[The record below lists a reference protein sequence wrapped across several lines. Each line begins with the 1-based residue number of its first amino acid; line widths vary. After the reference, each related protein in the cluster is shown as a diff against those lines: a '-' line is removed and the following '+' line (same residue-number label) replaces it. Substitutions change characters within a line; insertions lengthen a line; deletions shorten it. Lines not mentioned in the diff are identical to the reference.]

1 MEKKFQQIE
10 AAVFAQLASD
20 NSGHGMDHIK
30 RVKNLALQFA
40 CDTAADKA
48 IVTLA
53 ALLHDVDDYKL
64 VGKKKAAQLT
74 NARQIMDS
82 AKVAPAVSE
91 QVLEIIRSMG
101 YSKALMGIRP
111 QSLEGRIVSDADLCD
126 AIGASGILRA
136 YQYSLS
142 QGNPFF
148 DRDIWPIDN
157 ISFTQYTSV
166 RQDTTVCHFFEKLLR
181 VRDLVTT
188 APGKQEAASR
198 HQFMVTFLTQYFAEV
213 DAPEWQNYL
222 DEFCGH

>member
-1 MEKKFQQIE
+1 M
-10 AAVFAQLASD
+10 
-20 NSGHGMDHIK
+20 
-30 RVKNLALQFA
+30 
-40 CDTAADKA
+40 
-48 IVTLA
+48 
-53 ALLHDVDDYKL
+53 
-64 VGKKKAAQLT
+64 T